1 MDLSKFLKQKRQTL
15 FSIFIIFLIIGSVFV
30 LVQDFKFGTK
40 SKILVI
46 QEGYGRVDPYAV
58 SRSVEYL
65 SDLFSRVIYSNS
77 FFALVLNSDFDIDKS
92 YFGEDASR
100 QMKKWKKTISAKAV
114 ENSGIINISIY
125 HPDANQ
131 AKQIALAVNHILITK
146 NQNYQGLGDSVKV
159 SVLDQPVVSKYP
171 VKPNLVFNLFFILGF
186 SLLFGLV
193 YIYVFPEEK
202 YDLNFFSKNK
212 NRKKIK
218 DGRDVLRENIPN
230 VNQVNNNKF
239 ADDRMTDRRISDNR
253 MSESGRMENNNNDYS
268 GSIDN
273 IF

>member
-1 MDLSKFLKQKRQTL
+1 MDLSNLLKQKRQTL
-15 FSIFIIFLIIGSVFV
+15 LSIFIIFLIIGSAFV
-30 LVQDFKFGTK
+30 LLQEFKFGTK

-77 FFALVLNSDFDIDKS
+77 FFGFVLSSDFDIEKS
-92 YFGEDASR
+92 YFGEDATK

-114 ENSGIINISIY
+114 ENSGIININIY

-131 AKQIALAVNHILITK
+131 AKQIALAVNHVLISK
-146 NQNYQGLGDSVKV
+146 NQNYQGLGDSVKI

-171 VKPNLVFNLFFILGF
+171 VKPDLLFSLFFIVGF
-186 SLLFGLV
+186 SLLFGLD

-202 YDLNFFSKNK
+202 YDLNFFVSKNK
-212 NRKKIK
+212 NRRNIENRKSIS
-218 DGRDVLRENIPN
+218 REDVSSL
-230 VNQVNNNKF
+230 NK
-239 ADDRMTDRRISDNR
+239 TDNR
-253 MSESGRMENNNNDYS
+253 IMDESKKVTEDEEDDS

>member
-1 MDLSKFLKQKRQTL
+1 MDLSSLLKQKRQTL
-15 FSIFIIFLIIGSVFV
+15 LSIFLIFLVIGSAFV
-30 LVQDFKFGTK
+30 LLQEFKFGTK

-77 FFALVLNSDFDIDKS
+77 FFSLVVSSDFDIEES
-92 YFGEDASR
+92 YFGEDATK

-114 ENSGIINISIY
+114 ENSGIININIY

-131 AKQIALAVNHILITK
+131 AKQIALAVNHILITQ
-146 NQNYQGLGDSVKV
+146 NQNYQGLGDSVKI

-171 VKPNLVFNLFFILGF
+171 VKPDLFFNLLFIFGL
-186 SLLFGLV
+186 SLLFGLI
-193 YIYVFPEEK
+193 YIYVFPEER
-202 YDLNFFSKNK
+202 YDLNFFVSKNK
-212 NRKKIK
+212 NR
-218 DGRDVLRENIPN
+218 RNLENR
-230 VNQVNNNKF
+230 NNNKRENVS
-239 ADDRMTDRRISDNR
+239 ALSKQNIAMDENRDKMEKNMEIDEGEDDDD
-253 MSESGRMENNNNDYS
+253 S

-273 IF
+273 VF

>member
-1 MDLSKFLKQKRQTL
+1 MDLSSLLKQKRQTL
-15 FSIFIIFLIIGSVFV
+15 LSIFLIFLVIGSAFV
-30 LVQDFKFGTK
+30 LLQEFKFGTK

-77 FFALVLNSDFDIDKS
+77 FFSLVVSSDFDIEEG
-92 YFGEDASR
+92 YFGEDATK

-114 ENSGIINISIY
+114 ENSGIININIY
-125 HPDANQ
+125 HPDASQ
-131 AKQIALAVNHILITK
+131 AKQIALAVNHILITQ
-146 NQNYQGLGDSVKV
+146 NQNYQGLGDSVKI

-171 VKPNLVFNLFFILGF
+171 VKPDLFFNLLFILGL

-193 YIYVFPEEK
+193 YIYIFPEEK
-202 YDLNFFSKNK
+202 YDLNFFVSKNRVK
-212 NRKKIK
+212 RNI
-218 DGRDVLRENIPN
+218 ENKRN
-230 VNQVNNNKF
+230 VNREEVSDLNRQNNRIVDESRNKTTKVEEDE
-239 ADDRMTDRRISDNR
+239 DDD
-253 MSESGRMENNNNDYS
+253 S

-273 IF
+273 VF

>member
-1 MDLSKFLKQKRQTL
+1 MDLIALIKQKRQTL
-15 FSIFIIFLIIGSVFV
+15 FSIFLVFLVVGLLV
-30 LVQDFKFGTK
+30 LLTQDFKYSTK

-77 FFALVLNSDFDIDKS
+77 FFSFVMSSDFDIDKN
-92 YFGEDASR
+92 YFGEDATK
-100 QMKKWKKTISAKAV
+100 QMKKWKKTVSAKAI
-114 ENSGIINISIY
+114 ENSGIININVY

-131 AKQIALAVNHILITK
+131 AKQIALAVNHALITQ

-171 VKPNLVFNLFFILGF
+171 VKPDLVLNFLFIVGL

-202 YDLNFFSKNK
+202 YSLNFFGKKKKNIERVINHTEINLSKNNVLDANQGNQAAYQPK
-212 NRKKIK
+212 TNYPETKRRTEE
-218 DGRDVLRENIPN
+218 DDDV
-230 VNQVNNNKF
+230 
-239 ADDRMTDRRISDNR
+239 A
-253 MSESGRMENNNNDYS
+253 
-268 GSIDN
+268 SIDN
-273 IF
+273 IFE

>member
-1 MDLSKFLKQKRQTL
+1 MDLSNLLKQKRQTL
-15 FSIFIIFLIIGSVFV
+15 LSIFIIFLIIGSAFV
-30 LVQDFKFGTK
+30 LLQEFKFGTK

-77 FFALVLNSDFDIDKS
+77 FFGFVLSSDFDIEKS
-92 YFGEDASR
+92 YFGEDATK

-114 ENSGIINISIY
+114 ENSGIININIY

-131 AKQIALAVNHILITK
+131 AKQIALAVNHVLISK
-146 NQNYQGLGDSVKV
+146 NQNYQGLGDSVKI

-171 VKPNLVFNLFFILGF
+171 VKPDLLFSLFFIVGF

-202 YDLNFFSKNK
+202 YDLNFFVSKNK
-212 NRKKIK
+212 NRRNIENRKSIS
-218 DGRDVLRENIPN
+218 REDVSSL
-230 VNQVNNNKF
+230 NK
-239 ADDRMTDRRISDNR
+239 TDNR
-253 MSESGRMENNNNDYS
+253 IMDESKKVTEDEEDDS

>member
-1 MDLSKFLKQKRQTL
+1 MDLSNLLKQKRQTL
-15 FSIFIIFLIIGSVFV
+15 LSIFIIFLIIGSAFV
-30 LVQDFKFGTK
+30 LLQEFKFGTK

-46 QEGYGRVDPYAV
+46 LEGYGRVDPYAV

-77 FFALVLNSDFDIDKS
+77 FFGFVLSSDFDIEKS
-92 YFGEDASR
+92 YFGEDATK

-114 ENSGIINISIY
+114 ENSGIININIY

-131 AKQIALAVNHILITK
+131 AKQIALAVNHVLISK
-146 NQNYQGLGDSVKV
+146 NQNYQGLGDSVKI

-171 VKPNLVFNLFFILGF
+171 VKPDLLFSLFFIVGF

-202 YDLNFFSKNK
+202 YDLNFFVSKNK
-212 NRKKIK
+212 NRRNIENRKSIS
-218 DGRDVLRENIPN
+218 REDVSSL
-230 VNQVNNNKF
+230 NK
-239 ADDRMTDRRISDNR
+239 TDNR
-253 MSESGRMENNNNDYS
+253 IMDESKKVTEDEEDDS